1 MNVRSDADRHAADA
15 LIEDVARLRK
25 DDAVFRDVMGPRGHK
40 LPVTAIVAN
49 LSNLS
54 NPKDAGLKKAV
65 ARVKRGTRRGGTV
78 TRKRIY
84 RLPPNPE

>member
-40 LPVTAIVAN
+40 RPVTAIVAN
-49 LSNLS
+49 LSI
-54 NPKDAGLKKAV
+54 PTDAGLKKAV
-65 ARVKRGTRRGGTV
+65 ARVKRGTRRGA
-78 TRKRIY
+78 
-84 RLPPNPE
+84 P